1 MRTKTAI
8 SEETHRQISE
18 AVARHLGKRHYRL
31 YLFGSRAQGR
41 STPRSDY
48 DLGLFAERPIE
59 LAVLSQIRAELEGL
73 RILQRV
79 DLVDLHMSSQD
90 LVQSVLEGG
99 ELLDER

>member
-1 MRTKTAI
+1 MESCCSPR
-8 SEETHRQISE
+8 
-18 AVARHLGKRHYRL
+18 ARRDRNE
-31 YLFGSRAQGR
+31 GR

-48 DLGLFAERPIE
+48 DLGLFAKRPIE

-79 DLVDLHMSSQD
+79 DLVDLHMSPQD
-90 LVQSVLEGG
+90 LIQSVLEGG